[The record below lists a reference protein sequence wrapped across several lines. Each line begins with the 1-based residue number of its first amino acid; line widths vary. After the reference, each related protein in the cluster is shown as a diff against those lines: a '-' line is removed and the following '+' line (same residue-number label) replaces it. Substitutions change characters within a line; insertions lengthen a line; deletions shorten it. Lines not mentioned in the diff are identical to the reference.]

1 MGKNGK
7 YALAIASRIST
18 QTQKVRQVQNKSTYK
33 YFQNSSLKSQKPDL
47 FVSNANSSDNVYE
60 KFKLMTNGIFGN
72 LKKEQK

>member
-33 YFQNSSLKSQKPDL
+33 YFQNSSLKIL
-47 FVSNANSSDNVYE
+47 
-60 KFKLMTNGIFGN
+60 
-72 LKKEQK
+72 